1 MGRLDDAEKHLRR
14 AMEQRPDPEIAAHLG
29 EVLWVKGERTQAQ
42 DIWQAQLKIAPDNA
56 VLLET
61 VRRLTR

>member
-1 MGRLDDAEKHLRR
+1 
-14 AMEQRPDPEIAAHLG
+14 
-29 EVLWVKGERTQAQ
+29 VKGERTQAQ